1 MRLPRGSIAG
11 VAVGLGIA
19 VIAGAAYM
27 VGLSSGAKNAA
38 ESVAPIGA
46 QEVTPPGP
54 MYVWKERVVNLADQ
68 GARRYLKV
76 GMSIEFSTHAEE
88 FRKASPE
95 ERAQKLAEFEKSIAP
110 NAPVIDD
117 AIISLLSGR
126 TSAEVGT
133 PEGKVRLKNDI
144 KETLNRLLGGDQVTN
159 IYFTQFVTQ

>member
-1 MRLPRGSIAG
+1 MA
-11 VAVGLGIA
+11 
-19 VIAGAAYM
+19 
-27 VGLSSGAKNAA
+27 GLSSGAKSAGANAA
-38 ESVAPIGA
+38 PVSA
-46 QEVTPPGP
+46 QEVTSPGP
-54 MYVWKERVVNLADQ
+54 MYVWKERVVNLADE
-68 GARRYLKV
+68 GVRRYLKV
-76 GMSIEFSTHAEE
+76 GMSIEFTTHADE

-133 PEGKVRLKNDI
+133 PDGKARLKNDI
-144 KETLNRLLGGDQVTN
+144 KETLNRLLGGEKVAN